1 MSKLVINGGRQLGGR
16 IRVQGSKNSS
26 LPILAASLLTDER
39 CVIHN
44 CPDISDTRTAI
55 DILRGF
61 GADAERSGD
70 CVSVCT
76 RNMSGRIIN
85 PELMQ
90 KMRSSVMFT
99 GAVLGRCGEAI
110 ICPPGGCRLGER
122 PIDMH
127 ISSLTRLGA
136 NIEIMGECIA
146 CRLKEVCSDDIF
158 LIYPSVGTTENI
170 MLMCAASGREV
181 RIFNP
186 AREPEI
192 VDLQNFLNLMGAD
205 IRGAGGDLIKICPSG
220 RLHGCEYTVM
230 PDRIAVSTI
239 ACATAACGGD
249 VFIDGAEADHIQLVT
264 AVLKEIGC
272 DVSQDSGGIGIRS
285 TGKPKAV
292 NMIKTLPYPG
302 FPTDAQPLLGA
313 VLTRADGVS
322 KMCETIFDNR
332 FGYLK
337 ELEKMGADISV
348 SGSNA
353 EIRGKAEI
361 YGADVAAGDLRGGAA
376 LVVAGLAAF
385 GTTAISGLEYID
397 RGYEK
402 IEDTFKKLG
411 ADILRI

>member
-16 IRVQGSKNSS
+16 ICVQGSKNAS

-55 DILRGF
+55 DILKGF

-70 CVSVCT
+70 CVSVCAA
-76 RNMSGRIIN
+76 NMSGRIID
-85 PELMQ
+85 PDLMQ

-127 ISSLTRLGA
+127 ISSLSKLGA
-136 NIEIMGECIA
+136 NIEITGECIA
-146 CRLKEVCSDDIF
+146 CRLKEVCADDIF
-158 LIYPSVGTTENI
+158 LLYPSVGTTENI
-170 MLMCAASGREV
+170 MLMCASSGKEV

-205 IRGAGGDLIKICPSG
+205 IKGAGSDLIKICPAG

-239 ACATAACGGD
+239 ACATATCGGD

-264 AVLKEIGC
+264 AVLKEAGC
-272 DVSQDSGGIGIRS
+272 DIRFESGGIGIRS
-285 TGKPKAV
+285 NGKLKPI

-302 FPTDAQPLLGA
+302 FPTDVQPLLGA
-313 VLTRADGVS
+313 VLIKADGIS
-322 KMCETIFDNR
+322 RMCETIFDNR
-332 FGYLK
+332 FVYLK
-337 ELEKMGADISV
+337 ELKKMGADISV
-348 SGSNA
+348 SGCNA
-353 EIRGKAEI
+353 KICGRAEI
-361 YGADVAAGDLRGGAA
+361 YGAEVAAGDLRGGAA
-376 LVVAGLAAF
+376 LVVAGLGAL
-385 GTTAISGLEYID
+385 GTTVISGLEYID
-397 RGYEK
+397 RGYER

-411 ADILRI
+411 ADISRI